1 MPKSSAT
8 VLWFTVPNFLYMVQ
22 TFTVHQL
29 FIMKNELQTSPIST
43 LLHGANIK
51 YHKRDLL
58 ALLATCA
65 TLLMSD
71 VVTIGQDEFKWPTW
85 TDLDNE
91 D

>member
-1 MPKSSAT
+1 MG
-8 VLWFTVPNFLYMVQ
+8 
-22 TFTVHQL
+22 
-29 FIMKNELQTSPIST
+29 T

-71 VVTIGQDEFKWPTW
+71 VVTIGQDEFKWTTW

>member
-1 MPKSSAT
+1 
-8 VLWFTVPNFLYMVQ
+8 
-22 TFTVHQL
+22 
-29 FIMKNELQTSPIST
+29 MKNELQTSPISK
-43 LLHGANIK
+43 LLHRVNIK

-71 VVTIGQDEFKWPTW
+71 VVTIGQDKFKWPTW